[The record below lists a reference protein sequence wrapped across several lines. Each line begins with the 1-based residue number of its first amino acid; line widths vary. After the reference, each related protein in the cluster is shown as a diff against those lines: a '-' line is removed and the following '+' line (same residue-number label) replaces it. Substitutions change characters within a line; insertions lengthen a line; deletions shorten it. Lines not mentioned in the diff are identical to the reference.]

1 MNEAELITYSQL
13 VKRGKPA
20 ASIPLQEKHLEAAL
34 KIVEQEGEL
43 LTHIEKLSDGW
54 LTFWVYRYP
63 HILEIIKNSP
73 QAPNT
78 VYDHWILGKLFGY
91 EEAAIQEFIQTKLF

>member
-1 MNEAELITYSQL
+1 MNREELITYCQL

-20 ASIPLQEKHLEAAL
+20 ASIPLQEKYLEDAF
-34 KIVEQEGEL
+34 KIVEQEGDL
-43 LTHIEKLSDGW
+43 LTHIEQLSDGW

-73 QAPNT
+73 QAPST

-91 EEAAIQEFIQTKLF
+91 EEAAIQDFIQTKLF

>member
-1 MNEAELITYSQL
+1 MNEAELLTYCQL

-34 KIVEQEGEL
+34 KIVRQEGEL
-43 LTHIEKLSDGW
+43 LTHTENLSDGW
-54 LTFWVYRYP
+54 ITFWVYRYP
-63 HILEIIKNSP
+63 HILEIIKSSP

-91 EEAAIQEFIQTKLF
+91 EEAAIQDFIKTKLF